1 MVAKWMARTFL
12 CYCSAALVGNLLW
25 LRVRWG
31 LPVLCPSSWWSV
43 PTWLTKHTVHWKA
56 THEENEAW
64 RKCVCTLAPACTC
77 MHTVSLSLSPSTSL
91 TFMVHHKPA
100 HIRGS
105 LGKHTAINWK
115 ALTLQA
121 FLNLNMR
128 VVQWATIL
136 FLLSSYFWILFFL
149 VL

>member
-1 MVAKWMARTFL
+1 MVAKWMAHTFL

-43 PTWLTKHTVHWKA
+43 PTWLTKHAVHWKA
-56 THEENEAW
+56 THGENEAW
-64 RKCVCTLAPACTC
+64 RKCVCTLAAARTC
-77 MHTVSLSLSPSTSL
+77 MHTVPLSVSPSTSL

-100 HIRGS
+100 HVRGS
-105 LGKHTAINWK
+105 LRKHTAINWK
-115 ALTLQA
+115 VLTLQA